1 MNIDNLN
8 LIYYLFSIILIQ
20 IGFRIQLII
29 YEKRL
34 YSKQKLFILS
44 IHVF

>member
-1 MNIDNLN
+1 MDTDNLN

-20 IGFRIQLII
+20 VGFRIQLI

-34 YSKQKLFILS
+34 HSKQKLFILS